1 MGRRMIDEGIGWY
14 GMVALLAA
22 FALNSFGIIGAE
34 SLIYLMMNL
43 TGALG
48 IAYISF
54 KKKAYQ
60 PGILDAVWAAIA
72 LVNIIGISF

>member
-1 MGRRMIDEGIGWY
+1 MIDEGVGWY
-14 GMVALLAA
+14 GMIALLVA
-22 FALNSFGIIGAE
+22 FGLNSFGIIGAT
-34 SLIYLMMNL
+34 SMIYLMLNL

>member
-1 MGRRMIDEGIGWY
+1 
-14 GMVALLAA
+14 
-22 FALNSFGIIGAE
+22 
-34 SLIYLMMNL
+34 MMNL

-72 LVNIIGISF
+72 LVNIIGVSF